1 MSKVKT
7 LNQVKTNEWKL
18 SEATVNLKKG
28 KYVVMYDPNDPRNED
43 DPSGDVRIIC
53 VISPADKMDDI
64 DLQNAAIMKE
74 AKNMLTT
81 LLKVRETLSN
91 GKRGG
96 FDGVLAKN
104 TINTINLTLNKIHTK

>member
-1 MSKVKT
+1 MCKT
-7 LNQVKTNEWKL
+7 QSNEWKL

-28 KYVVMYDPNDPRNED
+28 KYVVLYDPNDPRNED
-43 DPSGDVRIIC
+43 DPNGDVRIIC

-74 AKNMLTT
+74 AKNMLVT
-81 LLKVRETLSN
+81 LLKVRDVLSK

-96 FDGVLAKN
+96 FAGILAKD
-104 TINTINLTLNKIHTK
+104 TINTINTQLKKIHSR